1 MPLDPTTL
9 EQLVGFYAK
18 RAPTAVVDVARAAAV
33 AVTGVDASSDPAT
46 AWRALLVAADARG
59 RVGEVAAV
67 VSRGLPNDEKAKDI
81 ARQLAGPVPLDL
93 DRLCAA
99 AMKKNASDIHL
110 KVGLHPVFRIHGQ
123 LVPQVEFP
131 VIVNESLGTALW
143 TIMSEHQRKRFQDT
157 NDCDLAYSVADL
169 ARFRCNVFRQQG
181 KIGAVLRAIPSKVKT
196 IDELRLPA
204 TLKQIAQEARGM
216 VLVTGAT
223 GSGKST
229 TLAAIIEEINRT
241 HAHHILTI
249 EDPTEFIF
257 TDQKSVINQREV
269 GVDSAEF
276 HSALRAALRQDPDVI
291 FIGELR
297 DLETVEIALQAAET
311 GHLLLGTL
319 HTIDA
324 HETINRL
331 LGFFEPHQQAQ
342 IRLQLG
348 SVLKAVVSQRLVPAI
363 GGGRAA
369 AIEIM
374 RNNGTVYE
382 CIVDGK
388 RTREIRDHI
397 RKGRANYG
405 MQTFDQHIYDLIQ
418 AQRITQEDGL
428 RTANNPD
435 ELMLKITGLSD
446 DD

>member
-1 MPLDPTTL
+1 MPLDPATL

-18 RAPTAVVDVARAAAV
+18 RAPTAAPDVARAAAV
-33 AVTGVDASSDPAT
+33 AVTGVDAGTDPAT

-93 DRLCAA
+93 NRLCSA
-99 AMKKNASDIHL
+99 AMQKNASDIHL
-110 KVGLHPVFRIHGQ
+110 KVGLPPVFRIHGK
-123 LVPQVEFP
+123 LVPQLEFP
-131 VIVNESLGTALW
+131 PIANESLGTALW
-143 TIMSEHQRKRFQDT
+143 TIMSEHQRKRFQET

-196 IDELRLPA
+196 IDDLRLPA
-204 TLKQIAQEARGM
+204 TLKDIAQEARGM

-348 SVLKAVVSQRLVPAI
+348 SVLKAVISQRLVPAI

-405 MQTFDQHIYDLIQ
+405 MQTFDQHIFDLIQ
-418 AQRITQEDGL
+418 AQRITHEDGM
-428 RTANNPD
+428 RAANNPD

>member
-1 MPLDPTTL
+1 MDLNKL
-9 EQLVGFYAK
+9 C
-18 RAPTAVVDVARAAAV
+18 AV
-33 AVTGVDASSDPAT
+33 AMQKS
-46 AWRALLVAADARG
+46 
-59 RVGEVAAV
+59 
-67 VSRGLPNDEKAKDI
+67 
-81 ARQLAGPVPLDL
+81 
-93 DRLCAA
+93 
-99 AMKKNASDIHL
+99 ASDIHL
-110 KVGLHPVFRIHGQ
+110 KVGLPPSFRIHGALKSQ
-123 LVPQVEFP
+123 PEFG
-131 VIVNESLGTALW
+131 VVTNESLGTALW
-143 TIMSEHQRKRFQDT
+143 NIMSEHQRKRFKDT
-157 NDCDLAYSVADL
+157 NDCDLAHSVPGL

-204 TLKQIAQEARGM
+204 ILKQIAQESRGM

-229 TLAAIIEEINRT
+229 TLASIIEEINRS
-241 HAHHILTI
+241 HPHHILTI
-249 EDPTEFIF
+249 EDPTEFVF
-257 TDQKSVINQREV
+257 TDQKCVVNQREV
-269 GVDSAEF
+269 GIDTAEF

-331 LGFFEPHQQAQ
+331 LGFFEPHQQTQ

-348 SVLKAVVSQRLVPAI
+348 SVLKAVISQRLIPAVN
-363 GGGRAA
+363 GGRVA
-369 AIEIM
+369 AIEVM

-397 RKGRANYG
+397 RKGKATYG
-405 MQTFDQHIYDLIQ
+405 MQTFDQHIFDLLKQ
-418 AQRITQEDGL
+418 NRITEEDAL
-428 RTANNPD
+428 RAAGNPD
-435 ELMLKITGLSD
+435 ELMLKISGLAED
-446 DD
+446 D

>member
-1 MPLDPTTL
+1 MPLDPTML
-9 EQLVGFYAK
+9 EQLVAFYAK
-18 RAPTAVVDVARAAAV
+18 RVPGSAGEVARTCGLVVRASDGAAD
-33 AVTGVDASSDPAT
+33 GPG
-46 AWRALLVAADARG
+46 AWRDLLLAADARG
-59 RVGEVAAV
+59 RVGEVAAAV
-67 VSRGLPNDEKAKDI
+67 ARLLPADEKAKDV
-81 ARQLAGPVPLDL
+81 ARQLAGPAAMDL
-93 DRLCAA
+93 NRLCAA
-99 AMKKNASDIHL
+99 AMQKNASDIHL
-110 KVGLHPVFRIHGQ
+110 KVGLHPVFRIHGE
-123 LVPQVEFP
+123 LAPQKEFP
-131 VIVNESLGTALW
+131 LIVNELLGSALW
-143 TIMSEHQRKRFQDT
+143 NIMSEHQRKRFQDT
-157 NDCDLAYSVADL
+157 NDCDLAYSVPGL
-169 ARFRCNVFRQQG
+169 ARFRVNVFRQQG
-181 KIGAVLRAIPSKVKT
+181 KIGAVLRAIPTKVRT
-196 IDELRLPA
+196 VDELQLPPV
-204 TLKQIAQEARGM
+204 LKELAKEARGM

-241 HAHHILTI
+241 YSHHILTI

-257 TDQKSVINQREV
+257 VDQKCVVNQREM
-269 GVDSAEF
+269 GIDSAEF

-311 GHLLLGTL
+311 GHLVLGTL

-331 LGFFEPHQQAQ
+331 LGFFEPHQQQQ

-348 SVLKAVVSQRLVPAI
+348 SVLRSVVSQRLIPGI
-363 GGGRAA
+363 HGGRVA

-374 RNNGTVYE
+374 RNNGTVYD

-388 RTREIRDHI
+388 RTREIRDYI

-418 AQRITQEDGL
+418 KGRIKEEDGL
-428 RTANNPD
+428 RAANNPD
-435 ELMLKITGLSD
+435 ELMLKISGLTD
-446 DD
+446 DS

>member
-18 RAPTAVVDVARAAAV
+18 RAPMAAPEVARALAIS
-33 AVTGVDASSDPAT
+33 GVDAGTDAPS
-46 AWRALLVAADARG
+46 AWRALLLAADARG
-59 RVGEVAAV
+59 RVGDLAAA

-93 DRLCAA
+93 TRLCSAA
-99 AMKKNASDIHL
+99 IQKSASDIHL
-110 KVGLHPVFRIHGQ
+110 KVGLNPVFRIHGQ
-123 LVPQVEFP
+123 LVPQLEFP

-143 TIMSEHQRKRFQDT
+143 GIMSEHQRKRFQET

-196 IDELRLPA
+196 IDDLQLPA
-204 TLKQIAQEARGM
+204 TLKDIAQEARGM

-241 HAHHILTI
+241 HSHHILTI

-348 SVLKAVVSQRLVPAI
+348 SVLKAVISQRLVPAV

-382 CIVDGK
+382 CIVDGR

-405 MQTFDQHIYDLIQ
+405 MQTFDQHIFDLIK
-418 AQRITQEDGL
+418 AERITQDDGM
-428 RTANNPD
+428 RAANNPD

>member
-1 MPLDPTTL
+1 M
-9 EQLVGFYAK
+9 
-18 RAPTAVVDVARAAAV
+18 
-33 AVTGVDASSDPAT
+33 
-46 AWRALLVAADARG
+46 
-59 RVGEVAAV
+59 
-67 VSRGLPNDEKAKDI
+67 
-81 ARQLAGPVPLDL
+81 DL
-93 DRLCAA
+93 NKLCAA
-99 AMKKNASDIHL
+99 AMAVNASDIHL
-110 KVGLHPVFRIHGQ
+110 KVGVPPSFRINGA
-123 LVPQVEFP
+123 LVPQREFG
-131 VIVNESLGTALW
+131 IVSNEALGTALW
-143 TIMSEHQRKRFQDT
+143 NIMSELQRKRFKET
-157 NDCDLAYSVADL
+157 NDCDLAYSVPAL
-169 ARFRCNVFRQQG
+169 GRFRCSVFRQQG
-181 KIGAVLRAIPSKVKT
+181 KIGAVLRAIPSRVKT
-196 IDELRLPA
+196 IDELMLP
-204 TLKQIAQEARGM
+204 TPLKQIAQEARGM

-241 HAHHILTI
+241 QPHHILTI
-249 EDPTEFIF
+249 EDPTEFMF
-257 TDQKSVINQREV
+257 TDQKCIINQREV

-348 SVLKAVVSQRLVPAI
+348 SVLRAVISQRLIPAI

-382 CIVDGK
+382 CIVDGH

-397 RKGRANYG
+397 RKGRATYG
-405 MQTFDQHIYDLIQ
+405 MQTFDQHIHQLIT
-418 AQRITQEDGL
+418 AGRITQADGM
-428 RTANNPD
+428 RAANNPD
-435 ELMLKITGLSD
+435 ELMLKLSGLSD
-446 DD
+446 DE